1 MSVLKCSLVKREEMQ
16 RNVLK
21 ALAVIISVSNPHV
34 IFRSKTTPRCF
45 MWSTNGMSHPFNVW
59 WSVLVY
65 DNERNGWPESYL
77 HWFLCSSTHTM

>member
-45 MWSTNGMSHPFNVW
+45 M
-59 WSVLVY
+59 
-65 DNERNGWPESYL
+65 
-77 HWFLCSSTHTM
+77 